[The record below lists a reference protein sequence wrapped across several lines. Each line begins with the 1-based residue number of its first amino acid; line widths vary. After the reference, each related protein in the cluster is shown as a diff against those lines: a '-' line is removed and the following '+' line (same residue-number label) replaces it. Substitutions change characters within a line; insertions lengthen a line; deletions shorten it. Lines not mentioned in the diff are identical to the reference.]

1 MSQAQSCG
9 PERPQGPDGF
19 SARRCATIL
28 AIETRG
34 LAVAPNTRLCTV
46 LIVDIAGSVALHTRV
61 GEEEAGRRIKQL
73 LQDIITLARHNGG
86 LFLKSYGDDV
96 LATFEGEDGG
106 AANAAETAIEAQR
119 AADAVGLQ
127 LYAGLCAGP
136 VEFGET
142 MGHPV
147 ANGQAVNLAA
157 RLHKLVEDA
166 PGRIFL
172 PVELVGQLP
181 LDLQNEA
188 SPFGARKIKGYGNM
202 EVWSLA
208 WRTASATV
216 TFVPAPNDPARAAQ
230 QERVFM
236 LLHRGR
242 RVELR
247 PGDAPAVL
255 GRGPECSLR
264 VLDPEP
270 RISTRHMTVEMEA
283 GLWMAH
289 DVSRNGSWIRDDRS
303 GEAFALLPGSK
314 VQLPACGS
322 ICLGRSFA
330 EDPAGAYVV
339 RFALGDAGD
348 PTVITRAR

>member
-1 MSQAQSCG
+1 MTPSIRSC
-9 PERPQGPDGF
+9 
-19 SARRCATIL
+19 TI
-28 AIETRG
+28 
-34 LAVAPNTRLCTV
+34 
-46 LIVDIAGSVALHTRV
+46 LIVDIAGSVALNTRV
-61 GEEEAGRRIKQL
+61 GEVEAGKRIKKL
-73 LQDIITLARHNGG
+73 LQDIITIARHNGG
-86 LFLKSYGDDV
+86 TFLKSYGDDV
-96 LATFEGEDGG
+96 LATFEGPDQ
-106 AANAAETAIEAQR
+106 AVNAAESAIEAQR
-119 AADAVGLQ
+119 CADAAGLQ

-172 PVELVGQLP
+172 PAELVGQLP

-188 SPFGARKIKGYGNM
+188 SSFGVRKLKGYGNM
-202 EVWSLA
+202 NVWSLA

-216 TFVPAPNDPARAAQ
+216 TFVPAKHDPDAAAA

-242 RVELR
+242 RFELR

-255 GRGPECSLR
+255 GRSAECALQ
-264 VLDPEP
+264 VPDPEP
-270 RISTRHMTVEMEA
+270 RVSSKHLVVEMEA

-289 DVSRNGSWIRDDRS
+289 DISRNGSWVRDDRS

-314 VQLPACGS
+314 VQLPAVGS
-322 ICLGRSFA
+322 ICLGRSFQD
-330 EDPAGAYVV
+330 DPAGTYVV
-339 RFALGDAGD
+339 RFALGDASS
-348 PTVITRAR
+348 

>member
-1 MSQAQSCG
+1 MSPSI
-9 PERPQGPDGF
+9 R
-19 SARRCATIL
+19 
-28 AIETRG
+28 
-34 LAVAPNTRLCTV
+34 NCTV
-46 LIVDIAGSVALHTRV
+46 LIVDVAGSVALHTRV
-61 GEEEAGRRIKQL
+61 GEVEAGRRIKQL
-73 LQDIITLARHNGG
+73 LQDIITRARHNGG
-86 LFLKSYGDDV
+86 SFLKSYGDDV
-96 LATFEGEDGG
+96 LATFEGPDQ
-106 AANAAETAIEAQR
+106 AANAAESAIEAQR
-119 AADAVGLQ
+119 CADAAGLQ

-188 SPFGARKIKGYGNM
+188 SPFGARKIKGYGSM
-202 EVWSLA
+202 DVWTLA

-216 TFVPAPNDPARAAQ
+216 TFVPTRHDPESAAAKEQ
-230 QERVFM
+230 VFM

-242 RVELR
+242 RFEMR
-247 PGDAPAVL
+247 PGDGPAVL
-255 GRGPECSLR
+255 GRSADCALQVP
-264 VLDPEP
+264 DPEP
-270 RISTRHMTVEMEA
+270 RISSKHMIVEMEA

-289 DVSRNGSWIRDDRS
+289 DISRNGSWIRDDRS
-303 GEAFALLPGSK
+303 GEAFALLPGGK

-322 ICLGRSFA
+322 MCLGRSFKD
-330 EDPAGAYVV
+330 DPAGAYVV
-339 RFALGDAGD
+339 RFALGDS
-348 PTVITRAR
+348 